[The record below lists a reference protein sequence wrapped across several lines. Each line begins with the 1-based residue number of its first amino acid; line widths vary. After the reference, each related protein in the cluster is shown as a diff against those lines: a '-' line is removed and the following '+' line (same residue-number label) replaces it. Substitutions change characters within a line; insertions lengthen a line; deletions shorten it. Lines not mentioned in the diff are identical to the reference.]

1 MFLEP
6 EPVGAELLKVE
17 SEPKFFTWSRSRG
30 KMVRLRNTDMKTYF
44 LKFFICLS
52 FSLIKVF
59 HEGLPFWPGGP
70 GGGGAPLDHPV
81 PVTVGITSY
90 KSYFQEGEESIRPWY
105 NTPMDTDERTG

>member
-30 KMVRLRNTDMKTYF
+30 KMVRLRNTDMKTYL
-44 LKFFICLS
+44 LKFLICLS

-59 HEGLPFWPGGP
+59 HEGLPFGPGGP
-70 GGGGAPLDHPV
+70 GGGG
-81 PVTVGITSY
+81 
-90 KSYFQEGEESIRPWY
+90 RPWII
-105 NTPMDTDERTG
+105 PCL